1 VAIRTGFLE
10 QHFAELF
17 PGGDGKRRPV
27 MKTLS
32 IVVVAGA
39 LLSALAIAQ
48 GATSPSTSPAPQ
60 AQPSQNGV
68 AQPAPS
74 AQASSEQANAAN
86 TKSLRIA
93 PGSVIPV
100 QLVKGVD
107 AKKAKTGDEVDA
119 RVTQDLKSGS
129 GELLVPKDT
138 KVIGHVTEAQ
148 ARTKEQKESQVSIT
162 FDHAVMKNGQDVS
175 LPMSIQAIISPQAL
189 NPSSNNTDSGVP
201 QSSGAGSTPGSP
213 ASGSGAGGA
222 RAGSGG
228 GAGMNQQQ
236 APMNTPPSG
245 QSSSGASQPQITA
258 NTQGVVGISD
268 MKLSAAGQANQ
279 GSVVSS
285 EKNNVKLEN
294 GTLMLLRVNQ

>member
-1 VAIRTGFLE
+1 M
-10 QHFAELF
+10 
-17 PGGDGKRRPV
+17 KRLSLGILAT
-27 MKTLS
+27 TL
-32 IVVVAGA
+32 VCAF
-39 LLSALAIAQ
+39 AIAQ
-48 GATSPSTSPAPQ
+48 DTTAPSNNPTPPAQTPTPPQSQPGQTEPAP
-60 AQPSQNGV
+60 ASQ
-68 AQPAPS
+68 Q
-74 AQASSEQANAAN
+74 NAGAV
-86 TKSLRIA
+86 RIA

-100 QLVKGVD
+100 QLTKGVD

-129 GELLVPKDT
+129 GALLVPKDT

-148 ARTKEQKESQVSIT
+148 ARSKEQKESQVTIT
-162 FDHAVMKNGQDVS
+162 FDHAVMKDGHDVS

-189 NPSSNNTDSGVP
+189 NPGNNSADAGAP
-201 QSSGAGSTPGSP
+201 QSSAGGSAGSPNTN
-213 ASGSGAGGA
+213 SGGAGA
-222 RAGSGG
+222 RAGSSP

-236 APMNTPPSG
+236 SPMNTPPSG
-245 QSSSGASQPQITA
+245 QSGGGAAQPQITA

-268 MKLSAAGQANQ
+268 MKLSAAGETNQ